1 MIARLEQWL
10 RWPLWSWRN
19 LTISTIA
26 VLVLFTAVGRLTTGS
41 GSGPD
46 SRTRN
51 VAATAA
57 STSPSATPPLSAT
70 SPASATPPTSAAPA
84 SATPTTSA
92 PAAGSAT
99 GTNPI
104 ISPSSTPAPG
114 ADAPTPTRV
123 ALEFATAWTRTTSAQ
138 PAWLVGLKPLVTPE
152 YMTALSTVDPA
163 RVPATRTLDAGR
175 LLSTSGQ
182 QSLVR
187 VATDAG
193 GMTVTLVQR
202 AGQWLVTDIEPAAPP
217 PGATTPPLSRATG
230 TAGTG

>member
-19 LTISTIA
+19 LTVSTIA
-26 VLVLFTAVGRLTTGS
+26 VLVLFTAVGHLTTGS

-51 VAATAA
+51 LAATPA
-57 STSPSATPPLSAT
+57 STSPSATTPSSAT
-70 SPASATPPTSAAPA
+70 SPASAAAPTSAAAA

-99 GTNPI
+99 GTNP
-104 ISPSSTPAPG
+104 SSTPAPG
-114 ADAPTPTRV
+114 ADAPTRV

-138 PAWLVGLKPLVTPE
+138 TAWLAGLKPLVTAE
-152 YMTALSTVDPA
+152 YLTALSTVDPA
-163 RVPATRTLDAGR
+163 RVPATRTLDPGR

-182 QSLVR
+182 QSLVQ

-193 GMTVTLVQR
+193 GMTVTLLQR

-230 TAGTG
+230 TTGSTGTG

>member
-1 MIARLEQWL
+1 MAALAPVVMAQPHRLHDRRPRPVHSGRPAHHRL
-10 RWPLWSWRN
+10 RFGTGLPHPKRRRDRSVDEP
-19 LTISTIA
+19 ISH
-26 VLVLFTAVGRLTTGS
+26 
-41 GSGPD
+41 
-46 SRTRN
+46 
-51 VAATAA
+51 
-57 STSPSATPPLSAT
+57 PPLSAT

-175 LLSTSGQ
+175 LLSTSG
-182 QSLVR
+182 SSPSSGSPP
-187 VATDAG
+187 T
-193 GMTVTLVQR
+193 
-202 AGQWLVTDIEPAAPP
+202 PAA
-217 PGATTPPLSRATG
+217 
-230 TAGTG
+230 